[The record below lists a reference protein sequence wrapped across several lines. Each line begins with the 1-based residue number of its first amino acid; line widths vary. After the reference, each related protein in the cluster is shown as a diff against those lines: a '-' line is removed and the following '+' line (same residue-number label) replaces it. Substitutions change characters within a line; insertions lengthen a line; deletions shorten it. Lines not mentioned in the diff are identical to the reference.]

1 MNNGRP
7 AMHASRHFALP
18 DDRDHH
24 KTDGEQRPGPNVRVS
39 PLAQPLGKS
48 NESLLRDCETCHVR
62 AECHESV
69 LQRGPFA
76 LLVCEMQISRN
87 PYERTGEYTQRYG
100 KRAENRQR
108 ILEAIQH
115 HDVFSISDIAREC
128 QLSFHGVCGYM
139 SHLLK
144 NGVIEPAGRGPG
156 RTMYYRLKEQAT

>member
-7 AMHASRHFALP
+7 AMHASRIFCLP

-24 KTDGEQRPGPNVRVS
+24 KTDSEQRPGPNVRVS

-87 PYERTGEYTQRYG
+87 PYERTGEYTERDG
-100 KRAENRQR
+100 KRAENRLR
-108 ILEAIQH
+108 IREAMNH
-115 HDVFSISDIAREC
+115 RDVFTVSDIAHDC

-139 SHLLK
+139 AHLVK
-144 NGVIEPAGRGPG
+144 TGVIEHAGRGPK
-156 RTMYYRLKEQAT
+156 RAVWFRLKEPAT